1 MINQT
6 ALCKLITTGGR
17 NIVNLK
23 DNGFQYCNGYM
34 IAECNYDMDR
44 VLSKLLKVGTLKAG
58 KELKASQTTD
68 LSKIIETPN
77 EAPAF
82 KTDYVRTVGNIAGY
96 VFRVGSE
103 YYTYNKTTIDVFEGV
118 TYTAAVADGE
128 RAILKAYQGTKFVG
142 LALNMRIKADVK
154 MEIQEFE
161 VKEKAPAQS

>member
-6 ALCKLITTGGR
+6 ALCKLIIADGR

-23 DNGFQYCNGYM
+23 DNGFQYCNGFM
-34 IAECNYDMDR
+34 MAECNYDMDR
-44 VLSKLLKVGTLKAG
+44 VLSKLFKAGALKAG
-58 KELKASQTTD
+58 KELKPTQTTD

-77 EAPAF
+77 EVPAF
-82 KTDYVRTVGNIAGY
+82 ITEYMRVSGDIVGY
-96 VFRVGSE
+96 VFKVGNE
-103 YYTYNKTTIDVFEGV
+103 YYTYNKTLIDVFEGV
-118 TYTAAVADGE
+118 TYVAAIDGE